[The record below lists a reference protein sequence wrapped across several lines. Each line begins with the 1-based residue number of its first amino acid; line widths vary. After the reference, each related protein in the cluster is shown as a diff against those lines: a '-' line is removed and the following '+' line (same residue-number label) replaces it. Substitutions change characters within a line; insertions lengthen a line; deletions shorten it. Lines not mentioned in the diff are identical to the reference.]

1 MFENDTGLLL
11 IIGMIV
17 AFEVGAIVLGAV
29 NLEKCPAEPALPV
42 WLIVRERRNTRSLPP
57 RSVYLI
63 FYICLPAPSTSPSR
77 CCCVDDYGHTCK
89 RSWYVNTGTQAVNT
103 RSLQSLTI
111 PTHPHPRHSFLL
123 PTRLLECCRW
133 FTLFQTRSSQ
143 HSDAILLRQMKPAT
157 SSCELSWCH
166 SFSCKLH

>member
-63 FYICLPAPSTSPSR
+63 FYTCLPAPSTSPSR

-89 RSWYVNTGTQAVNT
+89 RSWLRKYRDAGCQH
-103 RSLQSLTI
+103 TI
-111 PTHPHPRHSFLL
+111 ASIPHHSYPPPPPPLFPTSHQIAGML
-123 PTRLLECCRW
+123 PLVY
-133 FTLFQTRSSQ
+133 FI
-143 HSDAILLRQMKPAT
+143 SDKVITTFGCHT
-157 SSCELSWCH
+157 SSSDEACDIIMRTIMV
-166 SFSCKLH
+166 SFIFL